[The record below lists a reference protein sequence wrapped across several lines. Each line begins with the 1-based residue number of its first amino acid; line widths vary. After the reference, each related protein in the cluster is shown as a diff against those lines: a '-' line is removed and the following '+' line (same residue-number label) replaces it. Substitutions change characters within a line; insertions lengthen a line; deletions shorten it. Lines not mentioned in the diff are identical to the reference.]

1 MDQQGPQI
9 FWTNMVVQ
17 SPVMETN
24 SARNPTA
31 VSCGPPDD
39 PTRMVTPVPCPLQS
53 DILLDGEKA
62 GAVLLFS
69 GVCLALVGV
78 TFTAMG
84 WHYYLTNPNFEWT
97 QLVGPIL
104 IAVGGTF
111 ILTGVC
117 KFGIIPCWP
126 CRRCDEEVLVMPVM
140 EHTSTGHS
148 FTLSGITQPTLLH
161 GATTMFCIPP
171 LSNFITQ
178 DVRQSIDSQTGRS
191 VNGILAA
198 FPPHDVF
205 CVDNAALTAGEEGSS
220 AHSTEIGH
228 RRLR

>member
-126 CRRCDEEVLVMPVM
+126 CRRCDEE
-140 EHTSTGHS
+140 
-148 FTLSGITQPTLLH
+148 
-161 GATTMFCIPP
+161 
-171 LSNFITQ
+171 

-228 RRLR
+228 RRLRNEKTEDERGCGNESVSTCLSPPAYEDIYPSFNEHNPT